1 MYAELNTTEKLT
13 VTRTRNRRH
22 RFLYQIINIES
33 GEVLSH
39 RYSNRKFICATVDG
53 RIYYSRLVFAQV
65 YNAELRR
72 EGLADAEC
80 CYLEDAS
87 AFDNIKPIP
96 VWTVSKVL

>member
-39 RYSNRKFICATVDG
+39 RYSNRKYVCATIDG
-53 RIYYSRLVFAQV
+53 GRYFARLTQ
-65 YNAELRR
+65 AEIHRAKLRS
-72 EGLADAEC
+72 EGLIEKMALTYF
-80 CYLEDAS
+80 CYLVDAS
-87 AFDNIKPIP
+87 AFDNIKPTP
-96 VWTVSKVL
+96 VWTV